1 LIAISRQNSSG
12 GRGFGVA
19 GKALLS
25 RRRPGHAAAHQSP
38 QPSPDSSLLLVSN
51 EELPTPLLIG
61 CLLATHLI
69 IVLDPLWVLSRISGN
84 MSRDVTAINESEW
97 HF

>member
-1 LIAISRQNSSG
+1 LA
-12 GRGFGVA
+12 
-19 GKALLS
+19 
-25 RRRPGHAAAHQSP
+25 
-38 QPSPDSSLLLVSN
+38 SN

-84 MSRDVTAINESEW
+84 MRRDVMAIGESEW
-97 HF
+97 FFWL